1 MSLFHVTHFQI
12 KQPLKMLYRNRN
24 SERLW
29 TKSELQ
35 KPIKTSFAA
44 YWIKIEDKKDKIW
57 FEEINMILK

>member
-1 MSLFHVTHFQI
+1 
-12 KQPLKMLYRNRN
+12 MLYRNRN